1 MGRFAKQTEEVWKL
15 RNDKSKDIT
24 AKLGSLEAWKLRND
38 FNDIK
43 AKQKKIKNMKKLLK
57 NKFAV
62 LGLSLIMLLVITA
75 IFAPVIAPYTQ
86 SEQNLYER
94 LLPPSQQHLFGT
106 DDLGRDV
113 FSRMLYGSRISL
125 AVGFI
130 AVLIILI
137 IGTFLG
143 IIAGYFGGKIDSVIM
158 RFTDIVLCFPTFF
171 LILLIIAFLEPNIF
185 NVMIVI
191 GLTSWP
197 GLARL
202 VRAEVLSLKER
213 EFILVAKMMGLGN
226 IRIFCVHI
234 LPNIVSPL
242 MVYSSLAIGGAI
254 LTESALSFLGLGV
267 QPPMSSWGQ
276 ILTSG
281 KDYIY
286 IAWWLSV
293 FPGIAILLTVLSF
306 NLVGEAVRDVF
317 DPKEEY
323 VKQ

>member
-1 MGRFAKQTEEVWKL
+1 M
-15 RNDKSKDIT
+15 
-24 AKLGSLEAWKLRND
+24 
-38 FNDIK
+38 
-43 AKQKKIKNMKKLLK
+43 KNVFIKLLK

-62 LGLSLIMLLVITA
+62 IGLTVILLLIVVAL
-75 IFAPVIAPYTQ
+75 FAPIISPYTP
-86 SEQNLYER
+86 SEQNVFER
-94 LLPPSQQHLFGT
+94 LQAPSLTHFFGT

-113 FSRMLYGSRISL
+113 FTRMIFGARISL

-130 AVLIILI
+130 SVFIILV

-143 IIAGYFGGKIDSVIM
+143 IISGFYGGKTDYIIM

-171 LILLIIAFLEPNIF
+171 LIILVIAFIEPNIY

-191 GLTSWP
+191 GVTSWP

-213 EFILVAKMMGLGN
+213 EFILVSKMMAISN
-226 IRIFCVHI
+226 VKIFFVHI
-234 LPNIVSPL
+234 LPNIISPL

-267 QPPMSSWGQ
+267 QPPMPSWGQ

-286 IAWWLSV
+286 MAWWLSL
-293 FPGIAILLTVLSF
+293 FPGIAILVTVLAF
-306 NLVGEAVRDVF
+306 NLVGEAIRDIF
-317 DPKEEY
+317 DPKEEN
-323 VKQ
+323 VK

>member
-1 MGRFAKQTEEVWKL
+1 M
-15 RNDKSKDIT
+15 
-24 AKLGSLEAWKLRND
+24 
-38 FNDIK
+38 
-43 AKQKKIKNMKKLLK
+43 KNVLIKLLK
-57 NKFAV
+57 NKFA
-62 LGLSLIMLLVITA
+62 LTGLIVITLLIVVA
-75 IFAPVIAPYTQ
+75 LFAPVISPYTP
-86 SEQNLYER
+86 SEQNVFER
-94 LLPPSQQHLFGT
+94 LQAPSLTHVFGT

-113 FSRMLYGSRISL
+113 FTRMIFGARISL

-130 AVLIILI
+130 SVFIILV

-143 IIAGYFGGKIDSVIM
+143 IVSGYYGGKIDYIIM

-171 LILLIIAFLEPNIF
+171 LIILVIAFIEPNIY

-191 GLTSWP
+191 GVTSWP

-213 EFILVAKMMGLGN
+213 EFILVSKMMAISN
-226 IRIFCVHI
+226 IKIFFVHI
-234 LPNIVSPL
+234 LPNIISPL

-267 QPPMSSWGQ
+267 QPPMPSWGQ

-286 IAWWLSV
+286 MA
-293 FPGIAILLTVLSF
+293 
-306 NLVGEAVRDVF
+306 
-317 DPKEEY
+317 
-323 VKQ
+323 

>member
-1 MGRFAKQTEEVWKL
+1 MT
-15 RNDKSKDIT
+15 
-24 AKLGSLEAWKLRND
+24 AWKLSND
-38 FNDIK
+38 FKDIK
-43 AKQKKIKNMKKLLK
+43 AEQEKIKNMKKLLR

-62 LGLSLIMLLVITA
+62 LGMSIIALLLLTA
-75 IFAPVIAPYTQ
+75 FFAPVISPYGQ
-86 SEQNLYER
+86 SEQNLYQR
-94 LLPPSQQHLFGT
+94 LLPPSSEHFFGT

-113 FSRMLYGSRISL
+113 FSRMIYGSRISL

-130 AVLIILI
+130 SVFIILF
-137 IGTFLG
+137 IGTSLG
-143 IIAGYFGGKIDSVIM
+143 IISGYFGGKTDSVIM

-213 EFILVAKMMGLGN
+213 EFISVAKMMGVDNLK
-226 IRIFCVHI
+226 IFAVHI
-234 LPNIVSPL
+234 LPNIISPL
-242 MVYSSLAIGGAI
+242 MVYASLAIGGAI

-293 FPGIAILLTVLSF
+293 FPGIAILITVLAF
-306 NLVGEAVRDVF
+306 NLIGEAIRDVF

-323 VKQ
+323 VKK

>member
-1 MGRFAKQTEEVWKL
+1 M
-15 RNDKSKDIT
+15 
-24 AKLGSLEAWKLRND
+24 
-38 FNDIK
+38 
-43 AKQKKIKNMKKLLK
+43 KNVFIKLLK

-62 LGLSLIMLLVITA
+62 IGLTVILLLIIVAL
-75 IFAPVIAPYTQ
+75 FAPVISPYT
-86 SEQNLYER
+86 
-94 LLPPSQQHLFGT
+94 PSQQNVFERLQAPSINHLFGT

-113 FSRMLYGSRISL
+113 FTRMIFGARISL

-130 AVLIILI
+130 SVFIILV

-143 IIAGYFGGKIDSVIM
+143 IVSGYYGGKIDYIIM

-171 LILLIIAFLEPNIF
+171 LIILVIAFIEPNIY

-191 GLTSWP
+191 GVTSWP

-213 EFILVAKMMGLGN
+213 EFILVSKMMAVSN
-226 IRIFCVHI
+226 IKIFCVHI
-234 LPNIVSPL
+234 LPNIISPL
-242 MVYSSLAIGGAI
+242 MVFSSLAIGGAI

-267 QPPMSSWGQ
+267 QPPMPSWGQ

-286 IAWWLSV
+286 MAWWLSL
-293 FPGIAILLTVLSF
+293 FPGIAILVTVLAF
-306 NLVGEAVRDVF
+306 NLVGEAIRDIF
-317 DPKEEY
+317 DPKEEN
-323 VKQ
+323 VK

>member
-1 MGRFAKQTEEVWKL
+1 
-15 RNDKSKDIT
+15 
-24 AKLGSLEAWKLRND
+24 
-38 FNDIK
+38 
-43 AKQKKIKNMKKLLK
+43 MKKLLR

-62 LGLSLIMLLVITA
+62 LGISIIILLILA
-75 IFAPVIAPYTQ
+75 AFFAPLISPYGQ
-86 SEQNLYER
+86 SEQNLYQR
-94 LLPPSQQHLFGT
+94 LLPPSSEHFFGT

-113 FSRMLYGSRISL
+113 FSRMIYGSRISL

-130 AVLIILI
+130 SVFIILF
-137 IGTFLG
+137 IGTSLG
-143 IIAGYFGGKIDSVIM
+143 IISGYFGGKTDSVIM

-213 EFILVAKMMGLGN
+213 EFISVAKMMGIDNLK
-226 IRIFCVHI
+226 IFAVHI
-234 LPNIVSPL
+234 LPNIISPL
-242 MVYSSLAIGGAI
+242 MVYASLAIGGAI

-293 FPGIAILLTVLSF
+293 FPGLAILITVLAF
-306 NLVGEAVRDVF
+306 NLVGEAIRDVF

-323 VKQ
+323 VKK

>member
-1 MGRFAKQTEEVWKL
+1 M
-15 RNDKSKDIT
+15 
-24 AKLGSLEAWKLRND
+24 
-38 FNDIK
+38 
-43 AKQKKIKNMKKLLK
+43 KNILKKLIK
-57 NKFAV
+57 NKFAMI
-62 LGLSLIMLLVITA
+62 GLTTIILLILVSV
-75 IFAPVIAPYTQ
+75 FAPVISPYT
-86 SEQNLYER
+86 
-94 LLPPSQQHLFGT
+94 PSQQNIFERLQPPSLTHIFGT

-113 FSRMLYGSRISL
+113 FTRMIFGARISL
-125 AVGFI
+125 SVGFI
-130 AVLIILI
+130 SVFIILV

-143 IIAGYFGGKIDSVIM
+143 IVSGYYGGKADYIIM

-171 LILLIIAFLEPNIF
+171 LIILVIAFVEPNIY

-191 GLTSWP
+191 GVTSWP

-213 EFILVAKMMGLGN
+213 EFILVSKMMAVSN
-226 IRIFCVHI
+226 IKIFCVHI
-234 LPNIVSPL
+234 LPNIISPL

-286 IAWWLSV
+286 MAWWLSL
-293 FPGIAILLTVLSF
+293 FPGIAILVTVLAF
-306 NLVGEAVRDVF
+306 NLVGEAIRDIL
-317 DPKEEY
+317 DPKEEHIE
-323 VKQ
+323 

>member
-1 MGRFAKQTEEVWKL
+1 ME
-15 RNDKSKDIT
+15 NNI
-24 AKLGSLEAWKLRND
+24 
-38 FNDIK
+38 
-43 AKQKKIKNMKKLLK
+43 KKLLR

-62 LGLSLIMLLVITA
+62 AGLLIIFLLITA
-75 IFAPVIAPYTQ
+75 AVFAPLISPYAP
-86 SEQNLYER
+86 SEQNLSER
-94 LLPPSQQHLFGT
+94 LMKPSMTHFFGT
-106 DDLGRDV
+106 DDLGRDI
-113 FSRMLYGSRISL
+113 FSRMIYGARISL
-125 AVGFI
+125 TVGFI
-130 AVLIILI
+130 SVVIILI

-143 IIAGYFGGKIDSVIM
+143 IVSGFYGGKIDYAIM

-171 LILLIIAFLEPNIF
+171 LILLIIAFLEPDIY

-213 EFILVAKMMGLGN
+213 EFILVAKMMALSN
-226 IRIFCVHI
+226 IKIFTVHI
-234 LPNIVSPL
+234 LPNIISPI

-254 LTESALSFLGLGV
+254 LTESSLSFLGLGV
-267 QPPMSSWGQ
+267 QPPMPSWGQ

-306 NLVGEAVRDVF
+306 NLLGEAVRDVF
-317 DPKEEY
+317 DPKENYIE
-323 VKQ
+323 KQ

>member
-1 MGRFAKQTEEVWKL
+1 M
-15 RNDKSKDIT
+15 RNV
-24 AKLGSLEAWKLRND
+24 LV
-38 FNDIK
+38 
-43 AKQKKIKNMKKLLK
+43 KLLK

-62 LGLSLIMLLVITA
+62 IGLTVILLLIIVAL
-75 IFAPVIAPYTQ
+75 FAPVISPYTP
-86 SEQNLYER
+86 SEQNVFER
-94 LLPPSQQHLFGT
+94 LQSPSINHIFGT

-113 FSRMLYGSRISL
+113 FTRMIFGARISL

-130 AVLIILI
+130 SVFIILV

-143 IIAGYFGGKIDSVIM
+143 IVSGYYGGKIDYIIM

-171 LILLIIAFLEPNIF
+171 LIILVIAFIEPNIY

-191 GLTSWP
+191 GVTSWP

-213 EFILVAKMMGLGN
+213 EFILVSKMMAISN
-226 IRIFCVHI
+226 IKIFFVHI
-234 LPNIVSPL
+234 LPNIISPL

-267 QPPMSSWGQ
+267 QPPMPSWGQ

-286 IAWWLSV
+286 MAWWLSL
-293 FPGIAILLTVLSF
+293 FPGIAILVTVLAF
-306 NLVGEAVRDVF
+306 NLVGEAIRDIF
-317 DPKEEY
+317 DPKEEN
-323 VKQ
+323 VK

>member
-1 MGRFAKQTEEVWKL
+1 MNNVL
-15 RNDKSKDIT
+15 I
-24 AKLGSLEAWKLRND
+24 
-38 FNDIK
+38 
-43 AKQKKIKNMKKLLK
+43 KLLK
-57 NKFAV
+57 NKFA
-62 LGLSLIMLLVITA
+62 LTGLIVIALLIIVAL
-75 IFAPVIAPYTQ
+75 FAPVISPYT
-86 SEQNLYER
+86 
-94 LLPPSQQHLFGT
+94 PSQQNVFERLQAPSLTHFFGT

-113 FSRMLYGSRISL
+113 FTRMIFGARISL

-130 AVLIILI
+130 SVFIILV

-143 IIAGYFGGKIDSVIM
+143 IISGYYGGKIDYIIM

-171 LILLIIAFLEPNIF
+171 LIILVIAFIEPNIY

-191 GLTSWP
+191 GVTSWP

-213 EFILVAKMMGLGN
+213 EFILVSKMMAISN
-226 IRIFCVHI
+226 IKIFFVHI
-234 LPNIVSPL
+234 LPNIISPL

-267 QPPMSSWGQ
+267 QPPMPSWGQ

-286 IAWWLSV
+286 MAWWLSL
-293 FPGIAILLTVLSF
+293 FPGIAILITVLAF
-306 NLVGEAVRDVF
+306 NLVGEAIRDIF
-317 DPKEEY
+317 DPKEEHIE
-323 VKQ
+323 